1 MSTKSK
7 EELLEQY
14 AEAQQKVE
22 SIKSNWIC
30 EQVQEK
36 KFNHHSS

>member
-1 MSTKSK
+1 MSKTS
-7 EELLEQY
+7 EDELRRQY

-22 SIKSNWIC
+22 SIKSNWIS
-30 EQVQEK
+30 EQVQDR

>member
-1 MSTKSK
+1 MSKTS
-7 EELLEQY
+7 EDELCRQY

-22 SIKSNWIC
+22 SIKSNWIS
-30 EQVQEK
+30 EQVQDR